1 MARLMN
7 NTGVVVDIFNLQKE
21 DVSADVII
29 LGACRINRF
38 LGQTL
43 YAYPVAAHLI
53 GGYWY
58 LDSINASDALKKQW
72 LIHEAF
78 ESYSGVDLPSPL
90 KAELPLYKEAENR
103 ALKVIAEAFGVSPV
117 ESDEIK
123 KLDRSIMVAEALTIM
138 PNSNYW
144 INFAKDNNIETL
156 SSAYVLREDQ
166 CNERDL
172 KLMLT
177 SIWNKLFNSS
187 LKEEK
192 SETERL
198 MCIAMLNA
206 DVKLLTNM
214 GFYGQDIKRA
224 VDYACEYLSLNSKKK
239 ED

>member
-1 MARLMN
+1 MSKLMN
-7 NTGVVVDIFNLQKE
+7 NTGMVVDIFNLQKE
-21 DVSADVII
+21 DVNADVII

-58 LDSINASDALKKQW
+58 LESIGASDTLKKQW

-90 KAELPLYKEAENR
+90 KAELPLYKEAENK
-103 ALKVIAEAFGVSPV
+103 ALNVIAEAFGVNPV
-117 ESDEIK
+117 ESDDIK
-123 KLDRSIMVAEALTIM
+123 TLDRSIMVAEALTIM

-144 INFAKDNNIETL
+144 INFAKENNIENL

-166 CNERDL
+166 CNEKNL
-172 KLMLT
+172 KRMLT
-177 SIWNKLFNSS
+177 SIWNKVFNSN

-192 SETERL
+192 VVCSSCHGEGEYEVSAGSHSFFRE
-198 MCIAMLNA
+198 
-206 DVKLLTNM
+206 
-214 GFYGQDIKRA
+214 
-224 VDYACEYLSLNSKKK
+224 CECCVNSK
-239 ED
+239 

>member
-1 MARLMN
+1 MAKLMN
-7 NTGVVVDIFNLQKE
+7 YTGNVIDIFNIQKE
-21 DVSADVII
+21 DVNAEVII

-53 GGYWY
+53 GGYMY
-58 LDSINASDALKKQW
+58 LNDIGASLTLKKQW

-103 ALKVIAEAFGVSPV
+103 ALKIIAETFGVTPV
-117 ESDEIK
+117 ESEEIK
-123 KLDRSIMVAEALTIM
+123 TLDRSIMVAEALTIM

-144 INFAKDNNIETL
+144 INFAKENNIETL

-166 CNERDL
+166 CNERVL
-172 KLMLT
+172 KQKLT

-187 LKEEK
+187 L
-192 SETERL
+192 
-198 MCIAMLNA
+198 
-206 DVKLLTNM
+206 
-214 GFYGQDIKRA
+214 
-224 VDYACEYLSLNSKKK
+224 NSKKK